1 MALYEGTIRTSVE
14 AIQYLRSSIQGS
26 VHTPGEE
33 GFDESRMAWNLSVN
47 QNPALIVNA
56 ETASDI
62 AAAVQYAGQQNLGVA
77 VQSTGHGI
85 AYPANGCLL
94 IRTSRMAEVQ
104 VDTERRTATVE
115 AGAKW
120 EKVLEKAEAVGLA
133 PLLGSSPDVGVAG
146 YTLGGGMGWLGR
158 KYGLAVDSVNSMDV
172 ITADGRQLTISDGE
186 HNDLFWSMRGG
197 GGSFA
202 VLAGMEIKLYP
213 VTTVYAGNLVYAPED
228 ARQVVA
234 RYREWIKDL
243 PDEMTSS
250 IVLMNFPPM
259 ETVPEMFR
267 GKSFVMVRGCWCG
280 ALEEGE
286 QLLSSWRDWK
296 APVHDFWGELPF
308 NQAAVISNDPVDP
321 VPSFSN
327 GAWMKD
333 LDDGA
338 VETLIDYTF
347 PAGGPPA
354 LVFSEVRHAGGA
366 ISRVDSNANAYSN
379 REALFNLNMIGVT
392 PTPEVYSRVEAYTDN
407 FLQALEPHLTGG
419 VYMNF
424 LGGEN
429 AVERTKAAYPSE
441 TFKRLREIKTKYDPG
456 NMFRYGFGIEPL
468 G

>member
-1 MALYEGTIRTSVE
+1 MTLYEATISTPTE
-14 AIQYLRSSIQGS
+14 AIQNLRSSIQGS
-26 VHTPGEE
+26 VYTPGEE

-56 ETASDI
+56 ETADDM
-62 AAAVQYAGQQNLGVA
+62 AAAVQFASQQNLGVA
-77 VQSTGHGI
+77 VQSTGHGV
-85 AYPANGCLL
+85 AHPANGCLL
-94 IRTSRMAEVQ
+94 IRTFRMTGVQ
-104 VDTERRTATVE
+104 VDAKRRTAYVE

-120 EKVLEKAEAVGLA
+120 DKVLEKAQGVGLA

-146 YTLGGGMGWLGR
+146 YTLGGGMGWLAR
-158 KYGLAVDSVNSMDV
+158 KYGLAVDSVNSFDV
-172 ITADGRQLTISDGE
+172 ITADGRQLHISDSE
-186 HNDLFWSMRGG
+186 HSDLFWSMCGG

-202 VLAGMEIKLYP
+202 VLVGMEIQLYP
-213 VTTVYAGNLVYAPED
+213 VTKVYAGNLVYAPED

-234 RYREWIKDL
+234 RYREWIKNL

-280 ALEEGE
+280 TLEEGE
-286 QLLSSWRDWK
+286 QLLNSWRDWK
-296 APVHDFWGELPF
+296 VPVHDFWGELPF
-308 NQAAVISNDPVDP
+308 SQAATISNDPVDP
-321 VPSFSN
+321 IPSFSN

-333 LDDGA
+333 LDDRA
-338 VETLIDYTF
+338 VDTLIDYAL
-347 PAGGPPA
+347 PNGGPPA
-354 LVFSEVRHAGGA
+354 LVFSEVRHAGGV

-392 PTPEVYSRVEAYTDN
+392 PTTEAYNQVEAHTFK

-441 TFKRLREIKTKYDPG
+441 TFQRLREIKTKYDPG
-456 NMFRYGFGIEPL
+456 NMFQYGFGIEPL